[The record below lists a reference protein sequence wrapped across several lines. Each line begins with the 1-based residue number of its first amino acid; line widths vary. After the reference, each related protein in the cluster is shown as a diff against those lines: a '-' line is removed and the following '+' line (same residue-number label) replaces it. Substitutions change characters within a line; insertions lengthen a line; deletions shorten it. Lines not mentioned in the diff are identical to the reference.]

1 MRVSPFAIAC
11 SAAVLW
17 FLFPSSATL
26 NTGLSD
32 GNQTGVGAHG
42 RPVRQSSANGAD
54 LSAKSGTSDRNRELM
69 EKEAALNL
77 KEQELK
83 RLSDS
88 IDARMKELDEAR
100 RSAEA
105 TMSAKRQVDTEKY
118 RKMLKL
124 YKALRPEE
132 AARLLDK
139 LDEDL
144 ALELLNQMDTKTAAK
159 LIPLLNE
166 KRVLKWTRLSL
177 INE

>member
-1 MRVSPFAIAC
+1 MRVSPLVIVC
-11 SAAVLW
+11 SVTFLW
-17 FLFPSSATL
+17 FFCPYSTTL

-32 GNQTGVGAHG
+32 GNQSGVGSQSS
-42 RPVRQSSANGAD
+42 PVRKSDDSTSQ
-54 LSAKSGTSDRNRELM
+54 SGTSDRNRKFI
-69 EKEAALNL
+69 EKEAALSL

-83 RLSDS
+83 RISVN
-88 IDARMKELDEAR
+88 IDARMKELEEAR

-105 TMSAKRQVDTEKY
+105 TMSAKKQVDKEKY

-139 LDEDL
+139 LEEDL
-144 ALELLNQMDTKTAAK
+144 ELEMLNQMDTKTAAK